1 MRDKSGW
8 CERGTGVRPGEMAE
22 QHAEHRIDTR
32 KVLRTTVVI
41 VGAGPAGLAVREEFE
56 NMV

>member
-1 MRDKSGW
+1 
-8 CERGTGVRPGEMAE
+8 MAE

-56 NMV
+56 KYGIDKYRD